1 MRLYEKPCM
10 TVTCYNAMD
19 KTNITLNTTSAIAPY
34 NNINAGTKIGANSF
48 KIINR

>member
-19 KTNITLNTTSAIAPY
+19 KTNITLNTKSAIAPY
-34 NNINAGTKIGANSF
+34 NKDGAGTKIGANSF
-48 KIINR
+48 TLHH